1 MNIAFLINQTHKEE
15 VIFTTTLLAFKAHKR
30 GHRILYIGL
39 ADFSYQGDQS
49 VGAHCRIVE
58 PSDQIADEEALLEHL
73 RETEKVYVDSKQMDL
88 LWIRFD
94 PVLDMISRPWAAATA
109 LQFAQLIKRQGTWV
123 INDPD
128 KLVEASDKLYLEHFP
143 KEIRPKTVIT
153 RSYDD
158 VIQFLDQQEDQ
169 LILKPLKGSGGK
181 NVFLLK
187 KDERHNLKQTVEVIA
202 RDGYLLAQ
210 EYLPAATKGDI
221 RFFLVDGKPLAID
234 GKYASVNRVQQKG
247 DIRSNIH
254 QGGTAQVAVIDDKIL
269 QTVDKVSKKLHDDG
283 MYFVGLDIVG
293 DKIMEINVF
302 SPGALG
308 HAGKLNNCD
317 YASLLLD
324 DVEQKLSERK
334 QKTDNTAKGV

>member
-15 VIFTTTLLAFKAHKR
+15 ASFTTTLLAFKAHKR
-30 GHRILYIGL
+30 GHKIFYIGL
-39 ADFSYQGDQS
+39 ADFSYHGEHS
-49 VGAHCRIVE
+49 VGAHCRILE
-58 PSDQIADEEALLEHL
+58 PSEEVANEEELMANL
-73 RETEKVYVDSKQMDL
+73 RDKKKEFVDAKQMDV
-88 LWIRFD
+88 LWIRYD
-94 PVLDMISRPWAAATA
+94 PVLDMISRPWASATA

-128 KLVEASDKLYLEHFP
+128 KLVEATNKLYLEYFP
-143 KEIRPKTVIT
+143 KSIRPKTVIT

-158 VIQFLDQQEDQ
+158 VVQFLDQQEDQ
-169 LILKPLKGSGGK
+169 IILKPLKGSGGK

-210 EYLPAATKGDI
+210 EYLPAATNGDI
-221 RFFLVDGKPLAID
+221 RFFLVDGKPLVVD

-254 QGGTAQVAVIDDKIL
+254 QGGKAQAAAIDDSIL
-269 QTVDKVSKKLHDDG
+269 HTVSQVSDKLKEDG

-302 SPGALG
+302 SPGALL
-308 HAGKLNNCD
+308 HAGQLNGVD
-317 YASLLLD
+317 YATALLED
-324 DVEQKLSERK
+324 IERNYKQRSQK
-334 QKTDNTAKGV
+334 

>member
-15 VIFTTTLLAFKAHKR
+15 VSFTTTLLAYKAHKR

-39 ADFSYQGDQS
+39 ADFAYHGEHQ

-58 PSDQIADEEALLEHL
+58 PTETVDSQEALLEKL
-73 RETEKVYVDSKQMDL
+73 RDKKKEFVDAKGMDV
-88 LWIRFD
+88 LWIRYD
-94 PVLDMISRPWAAATA
+94 PVLDMISRPWASTTA

-128 KLVEASDKLYLEHFP
+128 KLVEATNKLYLEYFP

-158 VIQFLDQQEDQ
+158 VVQFLDQQEDQ
-169 LILKPLKGSGGK
+169 IILKPLKGSGGK

-210 EYLPAATKGDI
+210 EYLPAATQGDI
-221 RFFLVDGKPLAID
+221 RFFLVDGEPLDVD

-254 QGGTAQVAVIDDKIL
+254 QGGTAQAANIDAGVLD
-269 QTVDKVSKKLHDDG
+269 TVSKVSSKLKEDG

-302 SPGALG
+302 SPGALL
-308 HAGKLNNCD
+308 HAGKLNDRD
-317 YASLLLD
+317 YATALLERI
-324 DVEQKLSERK
+324 EQKLQER
-334 QKTDNTAKGV
+334 NKG